1 MDVVAPAGPVLDYQ
15 TRREEELERVS
26 RTSRPPEPD
35 DKPPA
40 EVKADS
46 VKQAEKTTLNDFQYT
61 GKGSFIDKVF

>member
-1 MDVVAPAGPVLDYQ
+1 MNGVAPATPALDYQ
-15 TRREEELERVS
+15 PRREEELDRVS
-26 RTSRPPEPD
+26 QASRPELD
-35 DKPPA
+35 DKSPA

>member
-1 MDVVAPAGPVLDYQ
+1 MNGVAPAGPAQEEQYWREQELD
-15 TRREEELERVS
+15 RVS
-26 RTSRPPEPD
+26 PDSRSRPD
-35 DKPPA
+35 DKTPA